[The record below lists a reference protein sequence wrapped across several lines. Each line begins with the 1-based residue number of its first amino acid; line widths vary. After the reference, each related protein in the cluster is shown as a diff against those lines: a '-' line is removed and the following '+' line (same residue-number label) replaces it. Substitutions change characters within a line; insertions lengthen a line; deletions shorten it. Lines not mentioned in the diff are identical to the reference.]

1 MWIRTAGPTPAQED
15 VEALNTAYARHI
27 RPTLDGLEPTLSPLA
42 EGLFRNA
49 GQQTYVTFHDVTSNS
64 SSFLEPQNWER
75 LMNQTIVKEGFG
87 LSGSQPIEVKHCY
100 LFRDYSG
107 RGRKGFDV
115 NLSILWTLDGE
126 QLSRA
131 VEINE
136 ARIPELGDSISYAE
150 LAQGNPGVD
159 QLVAEVGGR
168 IMRRVG
174 ELSNASGTGSFQ

>member
-1 MWIRTAGPTPAQED
+1 
-15 VEALNTAYARHI
+15 
-27 RPTLDGLEPTLSPLA
+27 
-42 EGLFRNA
+42 
-49 GQQTYVTFHDVTSNS
+49 
-64 SSFLEPQNWER
+64 
-75 LMNQTIVKEGFG
+75 MNQTIVKEGFG

-136 ARIPELGDSISYAE
+136 CPD
-150 LAQGNPGVD
+150 PGTRRQH
-159 QLVAEVGGR
+159 QLCR
-168 IMRRVG
+168 
-174 ELSNASGTGSFQ
+174 TGPGKPRG